1 MSMSALKDKRHKRGC
16 QRGFSLIE
24 MLIVMAIL
32 SILLAIGAMS
42 YINWRDSEHFR
53 ESQRTLLDA
62 INRARVDSRRTSHD
76 QTISWDTGKVDS
88 ITIDNG
94 AADPLTIELPYGV
107 TFETL
112 TGDGSDISYT
122 YQAPF
127 GRVGGTNFALGL
139 YGKGDRKA
147 MLYIYGVTGKTALV
161 SCRGADFS
169 GCGG

>member
-1 MSMSALKDKRHKRGC
+1 MRVAALRRNDHMHARQG
-16 QRGFSLIE
+16 GFSLIE

-62 INRARVDSRRTSHD
+62 INRARVDSRRTSQD
-76 QTISWDTGKVDS
+76 QTISWDENMSNS
-88 ITIDNG
+88 IIIENG

-112 TGDGSDISYT
+112 TGDGSTISYT

-147 MLYIYGVTGKTALV
+147 ILYIYGVTGKTALV

-169 GCGG
+169 GCGA